1 VFTLEYAER
10 YGVTVK
16 PMWPEVPVSE
26 AAKKFSVGQVVWR
39 SSKADVGINVIQVDP
54 YPGLIYWAA

>member
-26 AAKKFSVGQVVWR
+26 AAKKFSVG
-39 SSKADVGINVIQVDP
+39 
-54 YPGLIYWAA
+54 